1 MVTCV
6 LKSPNSVEIAL
17 IFQKTSKLSQKYMS
31 PLCEK
36 LPKKRNTLQLGSKVQ
51 GFFFQFCGRL
61 VGEAEWGK
69 KKTKGR
75 AVWDH
80 EEWSEW
86 Q

>member
-1 MVTCV
+1 
-6 LKSPNSVEIAL
+6 
-17 IFQKTSKLSQKYMS
+17 
-31 PLCEK
+31 LCEK